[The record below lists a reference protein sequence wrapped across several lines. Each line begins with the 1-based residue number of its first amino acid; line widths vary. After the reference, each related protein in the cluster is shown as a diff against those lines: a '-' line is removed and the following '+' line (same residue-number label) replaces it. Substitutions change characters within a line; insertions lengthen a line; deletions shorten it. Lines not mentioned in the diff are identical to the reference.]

1 MSESPNTTGVGVLS
15 TSRSAF
21 SSKLWKSGQVGSA
34 SDRMGEAVLRFTT
47 GVSVDVADGLG
58 VEGGLGVEDG
68 LGVDEGAVVGVEVGG
83 TGVFVGPVVGVG
95 VREGPVMIIAC
106 SGLHSAELFSPAV

>member
-58 VEGGLGVEDG
+58 VEVGLGVEDG

-83 TGVFVGPVVGVG
+83 TGVFVGPVVGAPLGRTVFPGCIAADFEKITTGTG
-95 VREGPVMIIAC
+95 V
-106 SGLHSAELFSPAV
+106 F